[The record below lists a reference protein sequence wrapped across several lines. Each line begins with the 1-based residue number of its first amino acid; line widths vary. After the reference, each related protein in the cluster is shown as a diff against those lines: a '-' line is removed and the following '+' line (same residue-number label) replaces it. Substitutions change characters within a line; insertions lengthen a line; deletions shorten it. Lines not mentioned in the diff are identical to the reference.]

1 MIEKDFNKC
10 YHNGKGKKEGK
21 TVMASNLKAVK
32 KYQSKMDSFKIRPS
46 AEDGAKI
53 RKYAAD
59 MGKSIQGLFL
69 LSVNEYMVLHP
80 APEAETEA
88 EGKKGKED

>member
-1 MIEKDFNKC
+1 MIEKDLDKC
-10 YHNGKGKKEGK
+10 YHNEKTKEGK
-21 TVMASNLKAVK
+21 NVMASNLKAVK

-46 AEDGAKI
+46 AEEGARI